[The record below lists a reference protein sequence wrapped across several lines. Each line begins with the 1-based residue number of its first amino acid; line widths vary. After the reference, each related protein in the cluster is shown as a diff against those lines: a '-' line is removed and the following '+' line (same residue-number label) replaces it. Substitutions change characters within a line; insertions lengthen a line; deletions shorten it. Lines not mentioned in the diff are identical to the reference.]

1 MSWIVIFAAMAKI
14 NWDAAGVV
22 TTIACA
28 IHCAVLPLVLGSLPI
43 LGVNLVHNMA
53 FEYFMIALAFVIGS
67 YSLWHGF
74 RLHHHSLIPLLV
86 FATGFAFLIAKQIW
100 HQNQYVFLPF
110 AIVFIISA
118 HVLNYKACRIHNH
131 AHSEDCNH

>member
-1 MSWIVIFAAMAKI
+1 MTIRIVIFARMAKI

-74 RLHHHSLIPLLV
+74 RHHHHSLIPLLV
-86 FATGFAFLIAKQIW
+86 FAGGFAFLIAKQIL
-100 HQNQYVFLPF
+100 HHNQFVFMPF
-110 AIVFIISA
+110 AIVFII
-118 HVLNYKACRIHNH
+118 
-131 AHSEDCNH
+131 